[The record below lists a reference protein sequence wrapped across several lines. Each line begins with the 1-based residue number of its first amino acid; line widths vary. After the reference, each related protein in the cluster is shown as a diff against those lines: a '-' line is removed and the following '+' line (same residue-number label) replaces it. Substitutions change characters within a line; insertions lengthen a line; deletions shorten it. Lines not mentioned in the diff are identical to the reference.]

1 MEFNVI
7 ITVHTTTTSGKL
19 GTTWHLASHLP
30 TIQIRA
36 SCEGQALSTVRQLIS
51 HMPEGTTFYMVAI

>member
-7 ITVHTTTTSGKL
+7 ITVHTTTTAGNL

-30 TIQIRA
+30 TIQVSA
-36 SCEGQALSTVRQLIS
+36 SCEGQALSTVHELIS
-51 HMPEGTTFYMVAI
+51 HMPEGTTFHMVAI